1 MGDVVY
7 LRNYKPSSHDLV
19 DGENR
24 KMPQTERQR
33 IEAIRDNIEE
43 LLNMVAGLRRDPESV
58 ALAASRFGIMRMY
71 QIHGRAHTM
80 AFVDR
85 CIETAEIA
93 EDILGS

>member
-1 MGDVVY
+1 MGEILY
-7 LRNYKPSSHDLV
+7 LENYKTETHVAV
-19 DGENR
+19 DATTK

-33 IEAIRDNIEE
+33 VEAIRDNIEE

-58 ALAASRFGIMRMY
+58 ALAASRFGIMRMF
-71 QIHGRAHTM
+71 QMHGRAHTI

-93 EDILGS
+93 EDILGT

>member
-1 MGDVVY
+1 MAEILY
-7 LRNYKPSSHDLV
+7 LDDYKSPRIAEDAQPKKL
-19 DGENR
+19 
-24 KMPQTERQR
+24 PQTERQR
-33 IEAIRDNIEE
+33 VEAIRDNIEE

-71 QIHGRAHTM
+71 QMHGRANTM

-93 EDILGS
+93 EDILGT

>member
-1 MGDVVY
+1 MAEILY
-7 LRNYKPSSHDLV
+7 LDDYKSSRIAEDTQQKKV
-19 DGENR
+19 
-24 KMPQTERQR
+24 PQTERQR
-33 IEAIRDNIEE
+33 VEAIRDNIEE

-71 QIHGRAHTM
+71 QMHGRANTM

-93 EDILGS
+93 EDILGT

>member
-1 MGDVVY
+1 MGEILY
-7 LRNYKPSSHDLV
+7 LENYKSSSHAPADKQAEKLP
-19 DGENR
+19 R
-24 KMPQTERQR
+24 TERQR

-93 EDILGS
+93 EDILGG

>member
-1 MGDVVY
+1 MAEILY
-7 LRNYKPSSHDLV
+7 LDDYKSSRIAEDTKPK
-19 DGENR
+19 

-33 IEAIRDNIEE
+33 VEAIRDNIEE

-71 QIHGRAHTM
+71 QMHGRANTM

-93 EDILGS
+93 EDILGT

>member
-1 MGDVVY
+1 MAEILY
-7 LRNYKPSSHDLV
+7 LDDYKSSCIAEDAQPK
-19 DGENR
+19 

-33 IEAIRDNIEE
+33 VEAIRDNIEE

-71 QIHGRAHTM
+71 QMHGRANTM

-93 EDILGS
+93 EDILGT

>member
-1 MGDVVY
+1 MGEILY
-7 LRNYKPSSHDLV
+7 LENYKSCAHDAV
-19 DGENR
+19 DAQTK

-93 EDILGS
+93 EDILGT

>member
-1 MGDVVY
+1 MGEILY
-7 LRNYKPSSHDLV
+7 LENYKSCAHTAV
-19 DGENR
+19 DAET
-24 KMPQTERQR
+24 KKIPQTERQR

-43 LLNMVAGLRRDPESV
+43 LLNMVAGVRRDPESV

-93 EDILGS
+93 EDILGT

>member
-1 MGDVVY
+1 MGDVLY
-7 LRNYKPSSHDLV
+7 LDHYKSASHAPV
-19 DGENR
+19 DMQSQ
-24 KMPQTERQR
+24 KMPQTERER
-33 IEAIRDNIEE
+33 IETIRDNIEE
-43 LLNMVAGLRRDPESV
+43 LLNMVAGLRRDPASV

-93 EDILGS
+93 EDILGT

>member
-1 MGDVVY
+1 MGEILY
-7 LRNYKPSSHDLV
+7 LENYKTSPHAAPDVRAS
-19 DGENR
+19 

-85 CIETAEIA
+85 CIETAEMA
-93 EDILGS
+93 EDILGT

>member
-1 MGDVVY
+1 MAEILYLDDYKSPRIAEDVQPKK
-7 LRNYKPSSHDLV
+7 L
-19 DGENR
+19 
-24 KMPQTERQR
+24 PQTERQR
-33 IEAIRDNIEE
+33 VEAIRDNIEE

-71 QIHGRAHTM
+71 QMHGRANTM

-93 EDILGS
+93 EDILGT

>member
-1 MGDVVY
+1 MAEILY
-7 LRNYKPSSHDLV
+7 LDDYKSSRIAEGSQPKEV
-19 DGENR
+19 
-24 KMPQTERQR
+24 PQTERQR
-33 IEAIRDNIEE
+33 VEAIRDNIEE

-71 QIHGRAHTM
+71 QMHGRANTM

-93 EDILGS
+93 EDILGT

>member
-1 MGDVVY
+1 MAEILY
-7 LRNYKPSSHDLV
+7 LDDYKSSRIAEDAQPK
-19 DGENR
+19 
-24 KMPQTERQR
+24 KMPQTERER
-33 IEAIRDNIEE
+33 VEAIRDNIEE

-71 QIHGRAHTM
+71 QMHGRANTM

-93 EDILGS
+93 EDILGT

>member
-1 MGDVVY
+1 MAEILYIDD
-7 LRNYKPSSHDLV
+7 YKASRITEDAQPK
-19 DGENR
+19 

-33 IEAIRDNIEE
+33 VEAIRDNIEE

-71 QIHGRAHTM
+71 QMHGRANTM

-93 EDILGS
+93 EDILGT

>member
-1 MGDVVY
+1 MGEILY
-7 LRNYKPSSHDLV
+7 LENYKSSPHAPADHQAKKL
-19 DGENR
+19 
-24 KMPQTERQR
+24 PQTERQR

>member
-1 MGDVVY
+1 MAEILY
-7 LRNYKPSSHDLV
+7 LDDYKSARIAEDTQPKKV
-19 DGENR
+19 
-24 KMPQTERQR
+24 PQTERQR
-33 IEAIRDNIEE
+33 VEAIRDNIEE

-71 QIHGRAHTM
+71 QLHGRANTM

-93 EDILGS
+93 EDILGT

>member
-1 MGDVVY
+1 MGEILY
-7 LRNYKPSSHDLV
+7 LENYKSCAHAAV
-19 DGENR
+19 DAETK

-43 LLNMVAGLRRDPESV
+43 LLNMVAGMRRDPESV

-93 EDILGS
+93 EDILGT

>member
-1 MGDVVY
+1 MAEILY
-7 LRNYKPSSHDLV
+7 LDDYKSSRIVEDAQPK
-19 DGENR
+19 

-33 IEAIRDNIEE
+33 VEAIRDNIEE

-71 QIHGRAHTM
+71 QMHGRANTM

-93 EDILGS
+93 EDILGT